1 MVGCPLALVP
11 HGDVTPPLPCPLQ
24 VRESGILAL
33 GAIAEG
39 CIDHIAGYL
48 PQLVPWLV
56 QVPLPPLTLPPIT
69 RPRLHTPPHLPPPL
83 LLFASR

>member
-1 MVGCPLALVP
+1 M
-11 HGDVTPPLPCPLQ
+11 
-24 VRESGILAL
+24 RESGILAL

-69 RPRLHTPPHLPPPL
+69 RPRLHTPPSPL
-83 LLFASR
+83 QPFHRSHPIRASRRYPRCW